1 MVQGPAPVMCTVLP
15 ETVQLPTA
23 EKLTDKPELA
33 VALIVKSG
41 SPKVLPASAANAIVW
56 FALAT
61 VNDWST
67 EVAAL

>member
-1 MVQGPAPVMCTVLP
+1 MIQEPAPVIWTVLP
-15 ETVQLPTA
+15 LTVQLPAA

-33 VALIVKSG
+33 VALTVKSG
-41 SPKVLPASAANAIVW
+41 SPKVLPASAANVIVW